1 MEQPA
6 GTSASAAEELN
17 TRDHR
22 ENARQDEPPAHGH
35 RGVAEPGHD
44 HHRDYVD
51 NQQYNQGV
59 RHSRVRTLSLA
70 YRVICRHL
78 FSVGLGYTHRT
89 ELCRSVRPLMGTF
102 LWGLDP
108 RRGEVAGSGGAGDVR
123 QLAPGARRGGSG
135 LCQLGIGLREPD

>member
-1 MEQPA
+1 VEQPA

-22 ENARQDEPPAHGH
+22 ENGRQDEPPAHGH

-44 HHRDYVD
+44 HQRDYVD

-78 FSVGLGYTHRT
+78 FSVGLGYTPT
-89 ELCRSVRPLMGTF
+89 
-102 LWGLDP
+102 
-108 RRGEVAGSGGAGDVR
+108 RRQVAGADR
-123 QLAPGARRGGSG
+123 DRLRGSAQS
-135 LCQLGIGLREPD
+135 LVDT